1 MSVLKQFEDLQ
12 RRAESLAAEVVEH
25 RRIAEYLRD
34 SETRY
39 RHLFDAN
46 PLPMWVYDLDSLKF
60 LAVNEAA
67 TEHYGYSQEQFLTM
81 SITDIRPDSD
91 VLAVQEIAN
100 AKKGQAGFT
109 HAGIWRHRKSDGTI
123 IKVEITSHPIDFSGH
138 RAKLVLAN
146 DVTDRVEQERKIA
159 RLSRVRAVTSGI
171 SSATLRLRDRNELLQ
186 EACRVATIEG
196 VFPLAWVNAIDAHGN
211 RGEMIAWHGDERA
224 VALIAKLG
232 QPQGWAEEDR
242 PSVRAVRAR
251 RCVVVNDVASD
262 PTMAAVRDEML
273 VGAFRSSAAFPLFVD
288 GNVVAVLVLLA
299 SERDFFD
306 AEEIA
311 LLESLAADLSYALDY
326 IDKSERL
333 DYLASYDTLTGLPN
347 VRLFGDRLEQF
358 VNASRA
364 ERAPV
369 CVVVLDLE
377 RFTQINDS
385 LGRSAGD
392 ELLRQVAARFGEF
405 LIEPYTLGRVA
416 ADTFAAA
423 TPNDSRSVVT
433 TLRERM
439 FDALKQ
445 PFDIDGREVR
455 ITAQAG
461 IAVYPADGDNGH
473 NVFKN
478 AEAALKL
485 AKSSGKH
492 YLYYSAEM
500 NVRIAKRIAFE
511 EQLRIAVAKQ
521 QFVLHYQPRVDMIS
535 GELVGA
541 EALIRWQHPDKGLVA
556 PSNFITVAEETGLIV
571 PIGAWAIDAVCA
583 QQAAWIAAGINTVP
597 IAVNLSPVQ
606 FDKDDLLKSV
616 SDALARHR
624 LDAHHLELE
633 LTESTVMNDSAAAIK
648 TLQALRK
655 AGVNL
660 ALDDFGTGYSSLALL
675 KRFPFRSV
683 KIDQSFV
690 VDITRNAEDAAIA
703 TAIIAMAHRLNL
715 KVVAEGIE
723 TQGQFNYLRAQG
735 CDEMQGNFFS
745 PAVAKETFE
754 SQLRDHKHVSVP
766 EPPSAD
772 QRTLLL
778 VDDESGIRAALT
790 RMLRGDGYRILT
802 ASNGAEGLEVLAV
815 NPVQVIISDQRMPGM
830 SGTEFLNVVK
840 ELYPDTV
847 RIILS
852 GYTDIE
858 VVTESVNRGAVF
870 KFLTK
875 PWDDDLL
882 REQVRDAFRR
892 HR

>member
-754 SQLRDHKHVSVP
+754 SQLRDNKHMSVP

-802 ASNGAEGLEVLAV
+802 ASNGAEGLELLAV

>member
-67 TEHYGYSQEQFLTM
+67 IEHYGYSQEQFLTM

>member
-67 TEHYGYSQEQFLTM
+67 IEHYGYSQEQFLTM

-146 DVTDRVEQERKIA
+146 DVTERVEQERKIA

-171 SSATLRLRDRNELLQ
+171 SSATLRLRDRDELLQ
-186 EACRVATIEG
+186 EACRVATTEG

-224 VALIAKLG
+224 VALITKLG
-232 QPQGWAEEDR
+232 EPQGWAEEDR

-251 RCVVVNDVASD
+251 RCVVVNDVSSD
-262 PTMAAVRDEML
+262 PTMAAVRGEML
-273 VGAFRSSAAFPLFVD
+273 MGAYRSSAAFPLFVD
-288 GNVVAVLVLLA
+288 GSVVAVLVLLA

-311 LLESLAADLSYALDY
+311 LLDSLAADLSYALDY

-347 VRLFGDRLEQF
+347 VRLFSDRLEQF
-358 VNASRA
+358 VHASRA
-364 ERAPV
+364 ERGQV

-405 LIEPYTLGRVA
+405 LVEPYTLGRVA

-423 TPNDSRSVVT
+423 APNASRSLVT

-461 IAVYPADGDNGH
+461 IALFPADGDNGH

-500 NVRIAKRIAFE
+500 NVRIAERIAFE

-556 PSNFITVAEETGLIV
+556 PSSFITLAEETGLIV

-583 QQAAWIAAGINTVP
+583 QQAAWIAQGVHTVP

-616 SDALARHR
+616 SDALARHG
-624 LDAHHLELE
+624 LEAHHLELE
-633 LTESTVMNDSAAAIK
+633 LTESTVMSDSAAAIE

-754 SQLRDHKHVSVP
+754 SQLRDNKRMSVP
-766 EPPSAD
+766 EPPPAD

-802 ASNGAEGLEVLAV
+802 ASTGAEGLEVLAV

-875 PWDDDLL
+875 PWDDELL

>member
-67 TEHYGYSQEQFLTM
+67 IEHYGYSQEQFLTM

-754 SQLRDHKHVSVP
+754 SQLRDNKHMSVP

>member
-556 PSNFITVAEETGLIV
+556 PTNFITVAEETGLIV

-754 SQLRDHKHVSVP
+754 SQLRDNKHMSVP

>member
-754 SQLRDHKHVSVP
+754 SQLRDNKHMSVP

>member
-1 MSVLKQFEDLQ
+1 MNVLKQFEDLQ
-12 RRAESLAAEVVEH
+12 RRADSLAAEVDEQ
-25 RRIAEYLRD
+25 RRIAEHLRD

-60 LAVNEAA
+60 LAVNDAA
-67 TEHYGYSQEQFLTM
+67 IEHYGYSREQFLAM
-81 SITDIRPDSD
+81 SIVDIRPDSE
-91 VLAVQEIAN
+91 VLAVQEIA
-100 AKKGQAGFT
+100 KKGQIGIT
-109 HAGIWRHRKSDGTI
+109 HAGIWRHRKSDGGI
-123 IKVEITSHPIDFSGH
+123 IKVEVTSHPIDFFGH

-159 RLSRVRAVTSGI
+159 RLSRIRAVTSGI
-171 SSATLRLRDRNELLQ
+171 SSATLRLRDRDELLQ
-186 EACRVATIEG
+186 EACRVATTEG
-196 VFPLAWVNAIDAHGN
+196 VFPMAWVAAIGAHGE
-211 RGEMIAWHGDERA
+211 RGEMIAWHGDAQA
-224 VALIAKLG
+224 VGLIARLG
-232 QPQGWAEEDR
+232 KPQGWAEEDR
-242 PSVRAVRAR
+242 PSVRAARAR
-251 RCVVVNDVASD
+251 HCVVVNDVSSD

-273 VGAFRSSAAFPLFVD
+273 RGAYRSSAAFPLFLD
-288 GNVVAVLVLLA
+288 GAVVAVLVLLA
-299 SERDFFD
+299 NERDFFD
-306 AEEIA
+306 AEEVA

-326 IDKSERL
+326 IDKSKRL

-347 VRLFGDRLEQF
+347 VRLFSDRLEQL

-364 ERAPV
+364 ERNPV
-369 CVVVLDLE
+369 CVIVLDLE
-377 RFTQINDS
+377 RFTHINDS
-385 LGRSAGD
+385 LGRSVGD

-405 LIEPYTLGRVA
+405 LTEPYTLGRIA

-423 TPNDSRSVVT
+423 SSNDSRSVAT
-433 TLRERM
+433 NLRERM
-439 FDALKQ
+439 FEALQQ
-445 PFDIDGREVR
+445 PFDIAGQQVH

-461 IAVYPADGDNGH
+461 IALYPADGEDAH
-473 NVFKN
+473 SVFKN

-485 AKSSGKH
+485 AKSSGKR
-492 YLYYSAEM
+492 YQYYSAEM
-500 NVRIAKRIAFE
+500 NVRIAKRLALE
-511 EQLRIAVAKQ
+511 EQLHTAVDKQ

-541 EALIRWQHPDKGLVA
+541 EALIRWQHPDDGLVA
-556 PSNFITVAEETGLIV
+556 PSNFITLAEETGLIV
-571 PIGAWAIDAVCA
+571 PIGAWAINAVCA
-583 QQAAWIAAGINTVP
+583 QQADWLAQGINIVP
-597 IAVNLSPVQ
+597 IAVNLSSVQ
-606 FDKDDLLKSV
+606 FDKDDLLKNV
-616 SDALARHR
+616 TDALARNG
-624 LDAHHLELE
+624 LDASYLELE
-633 LTESTVMNDSAAAIK
+633 LTESTVMSDSAAAIK

-690 VDITRNAEDAAIA
+690 ADITRNAEDAAIA

-723 TQGQFNYLRAQG
+723 TQGQFNYLRVQG

-754 SQLRDHKHVSVP
+754 GQLRDNKRMSVP
-766 EPPSAD
+766 VPPSAD

-778 VDDESGIRAALT
+778 VDDEPGIRAALT
-790 RMLRGDGYRILT
+790 RMLRGDGYQILT
-802 ASNGAEGLEVLAV
+802 ASNGAEGLEILAV

-830 SGTEFLNVVK
+830 SGTEFLNIVK

-892 HR
+892 H

>member
-583 QQAAWIAAGINTVP
+583 QQAAWIAAGINIVP

-754 SQLRDHKHVSVP
+754 SQLRDNKHMSVP